1 VSFKL
6 TLTRSQDLKKLED
19 VIKDGNII
27 VSSDCLSNIFIIF
40 KNKISDILNDWDNQ
54 YSELKRSI
62 LLWKNERFNDD
73 NNKSQIKKFK
83 ICDIERGSKI
93 IFVFLAIHYVI
104 LNPNKLKCFELY
116 VKYEFKA
123 YHHQATGLI

>member
-1 VSFKL
+1 MSFKL

-62 LLWKNERFNDD
+62 LL
-73 NNKSQIKKFK
+73 
-83 ICDIERGSKI
+83 
-93 IFVFLAIHYVI
+93 
-104 LNPNKLKCFELY
+104 
-116 VKYEFKA
+116 
-123 YHHQATGLI
+123 